1 MLELSLKGSRDLV
14 AYRIEIFA
22 VSEPGEVYVYNYPLN
37 FSPKIQDPHTLVL
50 DIFNLIE
57 SPLKEWAQKGN
68 SKKKKSK
75 FAHVSDTLGGPNPT
89 ASHEETPAAEV
100 EPADKQLFR
109 KYLDNRLI
117 LIIQE

>member
-1 MLELSLKGSRDLV
+1 
-14 AYRIEIFA
+14 
-22 VSEPGEVYVYNYPLN
+22 VYNYPLN
-37 FSPKIQDPHTLVL
+37 FNPKIQDPHTLVL

-68 SKKKKSK
+68 LKKRKKGLPEMAGSG
-75 FAHVSDTLGGPNPT
+75 AHG
-89 ASHEETPAAEV
+89 ASHDEAASAEV

-117 LIIQE
+117 LIIQEQRFPRKLDCMVVEPCSQLLWR

>member
-1 MLELSLKGSRDLV
+1 VLELSLKGSRDLI

-22 VSEPGEVYVYNYPLN
+22 VSEPSEVYVYNYPLN

-68 SKKKKSK
+68 SRKKKSK
-75 FAHVSDTLGGPNPT
+75 FPDALVG
-89 ASHEETPAAEV
+89 AA
-100 EPADKQLFR
+100 AT
-109 KYLDNRLI
+109 
-117 LIIQE
+117 